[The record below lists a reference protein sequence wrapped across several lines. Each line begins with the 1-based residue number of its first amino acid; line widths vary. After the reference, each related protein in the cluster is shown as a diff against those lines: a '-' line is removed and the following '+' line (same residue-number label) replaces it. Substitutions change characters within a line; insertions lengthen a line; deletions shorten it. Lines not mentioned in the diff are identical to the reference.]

1 MKLSAWRRPTTYLAV
16 VGVILITWELL
27 TVTGAVKPIL
37 LATPSDVWGRL
48 VFLFQSPQTIGEAV
62 GVTLGE
68 LAVAFA
74 IAVVVAVPVGA
85 LVGSSDLLRRAYTP
99 LLTTL
104 SALPLVILY
113 PVLAATL
120 GVGSDSKIALGA
132 LYAFFPVAI
141 STAQAAGHVDRRL
154 ITASHAMGATSA
166 QTTRSVVMP
175 AIFVPVVASLRVS
188 LALCLVTIIAAEFIS
203 GANGVGYQLA
213 AASQGLDTPTLF
225 AWVVI
230 ACLLTV
236 LANVLFSLTTT
247 ALLKGIK
254 R

>member
-1 MKLSAWRRPTTYLAV
+1 VSAWRRPTTYVAV
-16 VGVILITWELL
+16 VVLILLTWELL
-27 TVTGAVKPIL
+27 TATGAVKPIL
-37 LATPSDVWGRL
+37 LAAPGDVWGRIIS
-48 VFLFQSPQTIGEAV
+48 LFATPLSVLQPV

-74 IAVVVAVPVGA
+74 IAIVVAIPIGT
-85 LVGSSDLLRRAYTP
+85 LIGSSNLLRRAYTP

-104 SALPLVILY
+104 NALPLVILY

-132 LYAFFPVAI
+132 LYAFFPIAI
-141 STAQAAGHVDRRL
+141 STAQAAGNVDRRL
-154 ITASHAMGATSA
+154 IIASQVMGASA
-166 QTTRSVVMP
+166 SQTTRSVVMP

-203 GANGVGYQLA
+203 GANGVGYELA
-213 AASQGLDTPTLF
+213 AASQGLDTPMLF

-230 ACLLTV
+230 ACLVTV
-236 LANVLFSLTTT
+236 VVNVLFSLATS
-247 ALLKGIK
+247 ALLKGIQ